1 MTEFTVKQ
9 VMDAV
14 ELWEGR
20 ATLGVAR
27 PLFFGLPPC
36 YNVHTT
42 PERTAWQPSRCTH
55 LRPAIPRH
63 CRP

>member
-1 MTEFTVKQ
+1 MNEFTVKQ

-27 PLFFGLPPC
+27 PLFFRAVTVLQRAHYTGALP
-36 YNVHTT
+36 
-42 PERTAWQPSRCTH
+42 
-55 LRPAIPRH
+55 
-63 CRP
+63 

>member
-1 MTEFTVKQ
+1 MNEFTVKQ

-27 PLFFGLPPC
+27 PLFFRAATVLQRAHYTGAHRMAT
-36 YNVHTT
+36 VT
-42 PERTAWQPSRCTH
+42 
-55 LRPAIPRH
+55 LRP
-63 CRP
+63 CRRGE